1 MLRRINFLAMLLL
14 GSLWAGTLLIVGV
27 MVIARPSPS
36 MAPMGHAGIT
46 VGLTFVTAGQFVFAV
61 VVADRL
67 FPLASRT
74 LTTRV
79 ELVLGLAL
87 AGGVVLSLI
96 MLITGAG
103 L

>member
-14 GSLWAGTLLIVGV
+14 GSLWAGTLLIVGA
-27 MVIARPSPS
+27 MVVARPSPS
-36 MAPMGHAGIT
+36 MAPMGHAGIA
-46 VGLTFVTAGQFVFAV
+46 VGLTFITAGQFVFAV

-67 FPLASRT
+67 FPMANRV

-79 ELVLGLAL
+79 ELGLGVTL
-87 AGGVVLSLI
+87 AGGVLLSLI